1 MAQTLVALLVHVV
14 FSTKNRANLIAPE
27 VETELYSY
35 VGGILKG
42 RGSRL
47 IAAGGTS
54 NHVHLLISLSK
65 NDALPAMMQELKK
78 STSKW
83 IKTRDTSSAGFS
95 GRRCT
100 EHSPSVRHRFRS
112 CVCTLLGRSCT
123 IRKEVL
129 RTNSSR
135 SSIGMVSTTIQ
146 ITSGDRIRPF
156 QGRIGLALSRWRCP
170 RLCTPGSV

>member
-27 VETELYSY
+27 VETEVYSY

-78 STSKW
+78 K
-83 IKTRDTSSAGFS
+83 
-95 GRRCT
+95 
-100 EHSPSVRHRFRS
+100 H
-112 CVCTLLGRSCT
+112 L
-123 IRKEVL
+123 EV
-129 RTNSSR
+129 
-135 SSIGMVSTTIQ
+135 
-146 ITSGDRIRPF
+146 D
-156 QGRIGLALSRWRCP
+156 
-170 RLCTPGSV
+170 

>member
-14 FSTKNRANLIAPE
+14 FSTKNRANLIAPD

-35 VGGILKG
+35 VGGILRE

-65 NDALPAMMQELKK
+65 NDALPAMQELKK

-83 IKTRDTSSAGFS
+83 IKTRDGCSADFQWQEGYGAF
-95 GRRCT
+95 
-100 EHSPSVRHRFRS
+100 
-112 CVCTLLGRSCT
+112 T
-123 IRKEVL
+123 IGASQIPVL
-129 RTNSSR
+129 RTTSLARFSR
-135 SSIGMVSTTIQ
+135 GEPIGHRLEHLP
-146 ITSGDRIRPF
+146 GDLRTRLDERPEHED
-156 QGRIGLALSRWRCP
+156 R
-170 RLCTPGSV
+170 

>member
-35 VGGILKG
+35 VGGMKG

-83 IKTRDTSSAGFS
+83 IKTRDTSSAGFQWQE
-95 GRRCT
+95 GYGA
-100 EHSPSVRHRFRS
+100 F
-112 CVCTLLGRSCT
+112 T
-123 IRKEVL
+123 IGASQIPVL
-129 RTNSSR
+129 RSYLARQKLHHQKRGFEDEFLSL
-135 SSIGMVSTTIQ
+135 I
-146 ITSGDRIRPF
+146 DRYGVDYDPNYLW
-156 QGRIGLALSRWRCP
+156 G
-170 RLCTPGSV
+170 

>member
-27 VETELYSY
+27 LETELYSY

-65 NDALPAMMQELKK
+65 NEALPAMMQELKK

-83 IKTRDTSSAGFS
+83 IKTRDRGLAGVGFQWQE
-95 GRRCT
+95 GYGA
-100 EHSPSVRHRFRS
+100 F
-112 CVCTLLGRSCT
+112 T
-123 IRKEVL
+123 IGASQIPVL
-129 RTNSSR
+129 RSY
-135 SSIGMVSTTIQ
+135 
-146 ITSGDRIRPF
+146 
-156 QGRIGLALSRWRCP
+156 LARQKLHHQKRGFEDELLSLIEKYGVDYDPKYLW
-170 RLCTPGSV
+170 G

>member
-1 MAQTLVALLVHVV
+1 MAQTLVVLLVHIV

-42 RGSRL
+42 RVSRL

-65 NDALPAMMQELKK
+65 NDALPAMMQELRK

-83 IKTRDTSSAGFS
+83 IKAGDTSLA
-95 GRRCT
+95 
-100 EHSPSVRHRFRS
+100 HR
-112 CVCTLLGRSCT
+112 
-123 IRKEVL
+123 
-129 RTNSSR
+129 
-135 SSIGMVSTTIQ
+135 
-146 ITSGDRIRPF
+146 
-156 QGRIGLALSRWRCP
+156 
-170 RLCTPGSV
+170 

>member
-14 FSTKNRANLIAPE
+14 FSTKNRANLIGPE
-27 VETELYSY
+27 IETELYSY

-42 RGSRL
+42 CGSRL

-83 IKTRDTSSAGFS
+83 IKTRDTSSAGFQWQE
-95 GRRCT
+95 GYGA
-100 EHSPSVRHRFRS
+100 F
-112 CVCTLLGRSCT
+112 T
-123 IRKEVL
+123 IGASQIPVL
-129 RTNSSR
+129 RSY
-135 SSIGMVSTTIQ
+135 
-146 ITSGDRIRPF
+146 
-156 QGRIGLALSRWRCP
+156 LARQKLHHQKRGFEDEFLSLVEKYGVDHDPEYLW
-170 RLCTPGSV
+170 G